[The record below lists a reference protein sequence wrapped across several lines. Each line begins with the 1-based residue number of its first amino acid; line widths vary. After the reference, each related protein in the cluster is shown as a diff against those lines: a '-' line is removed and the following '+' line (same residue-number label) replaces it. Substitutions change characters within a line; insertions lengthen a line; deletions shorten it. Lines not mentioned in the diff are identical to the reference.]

1 MNEEAK
7 ENASKDATA
16 GVDARPLTYSGYLR
30 LDELLALQSPR
41 SAEHDELLFIV
52 IHQTYELWF
61 KQMLHEVRGAAAAL
75 RADEGWR
82 AMHRLGRVRH
92 ILKIAVAQ
100 VDILETLTPL
110 EFSAFR
116 DRLATSS
123 GFESAQFR
131 ELEAL
136 LGIRNPRLADLL
148 PDESERERVRAA
160 QRAPS
165 LWDAVLVWL
174 VARGHAVPQRLLE
187 RDVAEAYQGDEELQ
201 ATLLALYRA
210 GGEVATLCEALVDID
225 EGLQEWRYRHVKM
238 VERTIGR
245 KSGTGGSTGV
255 EYLAASLH
263 RPVFPDLWAIRSG
276 M

>member
-1 MNEEAK
+1 MSERTD
-7 ENASKDATA
+7 STDP
-16 GVDARPLTYSGYLR
+16 GLTYAGYLR
-30 LDELLALQSPR
+30 LDELLNLQSPR
-41 SAEHDELLFIV
+41 SEEHDEMLFIV

-61 KQMLHEVRGAAAAL
+61 KETMHELRGAAAAL
-75 RADEGWR
+75 ATADAWR
-82 AMHRLGRVRH
+82 AAHRLGRVRH

-100 VDILETLTPL
+100 VDVLETLTPL
-110 EFSAFR
+110 EFASFR
-116 DRLATSS
+116 SRLATSS

-136 LGIRNPRLADLL
+136 LGVRNPRLADLL
-148 PDESERERVRAA
+148 PEESARERVHAA
-160 QRAPS
+160 ARQPS
-165 LWDAVLVWL
+165 LWDAVIAWL
-174 VARGHAVPQRLLE
+174 AASGHAVPAHLLTRE
-187 RDVAEAYQGDEELQ
+187 YSEPYAGDEGLQEL
-201 ATLLALYRA
+201 LLSLYRA
-210 GGEVATLCEALVDID
+210 GGEAASLMELLVDID

-263 RPVFPDLWAIRSG
+263 RPIFPDLWAIRSR

>member
-1 MNEEAK
+1 MSTHEETT
-7 ENASKDATA
+7 DP
-16 GVDARPLTYSGYLR
+16 GLTYAGYLR
-30 LDELLALQSPR
+30 LDELLSLQSPR
-41 SAEHDELLFIV
+41 SEEHDEMLFII

-61 KQMLHEVRGAAAAL
+61 KEAMHELRGVAAAL
-75 RADEGWR
+75 AASDVWR
-82 AMHRLGRVRH
+82 ATHRLSRVRH

-100 VDILETLTPL
+100 VDVLETLTPL
-110 EFSAFR
+110 EFASFR
-116 DRLATSS
+116 SRLATSS

-136 LGIRNPRLADLL
+136 LGVRNPRLADLL
-148 PDESERERVRAA
+148 PEAAARKRVHAA
-160 QRAPS
+160 SKEPS
-165 LWDAVLVWL
+165 LWDSVIAW
-174 VARGHAVPQRLLE
+174 VAASGHAVPTHLLK
-187 RDVAEAYQGDEELQ
+187 RDYTEQYTGDEGLQ
-201 ATLLALYRA
+201 DLLLTLYRE
-210 GGEVATLCEALVDID
+210 GGEVASLMELLVDID

-263 RPVFPDLWAIRSG
+263 RPVFPDLWAIRSR

>member
-1 MNEEAK
+1 MGTREVTN
-7 ENASKDATA
+7 DT
-16 GVDARPLTYSGYLR
+16 GLTYASYLR
-30 LDELLALQSPR
+30 LDELLSLQSPR
-41 SAEHDELLFIV
+41 SEEHDEMLFIV

-61 KQMLHEVRGAAAAL
+61 KEALHELRGVAAAL
-75 RADEGWR
+75 AAMDAWR
-82 AMHRLGRVRH
+82 AAHRLGRVRH

-100 VDILETLTPL
+100 VDVLETLTPL
-110 EFSAFR
+110 EFASFR
-116 DRLATSS
+116 SRLATSS

-136 LGIRNPRLADLL
+136 LGVRNPRLADLL
-148 PDESERERVRAA
+148 PEAAARERVHATA
-160 QRAPS
+160 NQPS
-165 LWDAVLVWL
+165 LWDSV
-174 VARGHAVPQRLLE
+174 VAWVAASGHAVPRRLLT
-187 RDVAEAYQGDEELQ
+187 RNYAEQYTGDEELQ
-201 ATLLALYRA
+201 DLLLTLYRA
-210 GGEVATLCEALVDID
+210 GGEVASLMEVLVDID

-263 RPVFPDLWAIRSG
+263 RPVFPDLWAIRSR

>member
-1 MNEEAK
+1 MSETGA
-7 ENASKDATA
+7 APDP
-16 GVDARPLTYSGYLR
+16 RLTYAGYLR
-30 LDELLALQSPR
+30 LDELLNLQTPR
-41 SAEHDELLFIV
+41 SEEHDEMLFIV

-61 KQMLHEVRGAAAAL
+61 KEAMHELRGAAAAL
-75 RADEGWR
+75 RGNETWR
-82 AMHRLGRVRH
+82 AAHRLSRVRH

-100 VDILETLTPL
+100 VDVLETLTPL
-110 EFSAFR
+110 EFSSFR
-116 DRLATSS
+116 SRLATSS

-136 LGIRNPRLADLL
+136 LGVRNPRLADLL
-148 PDESERERVRAA
+148 PEAAARERVHLTASQPSIWDTVIAWLAA
-160 QRAPS
+160 N
-165 LWDAVLVWL
+165 
-174 VARGHAVPQRLLE
+174 GHAVPAHLLQRNYA
-187 RDVAEAYQGDEELQ
+187 DQYQGDESLQ
-201 ATLLALYRA
+201 EILLTLYRA
-210 GGEVATLCEALVDID
+210 GGEGAALMEHLVDID

-263 RPVFPDLWAIRSG
+263 RPVFPDLWAIRSK

>member
-1 MNEEAK
+1 MTEHSEREA
-7 ENASKDATA
+7 DR
-16 GVDARPLTYSGYLR
+16 GLTYAGYLA
-30 LDELLALQSPR
+30 LDELLALQRPR
-41 SAEHDELLFIV
+41 SDEHDELLFIT

-61 KQMLHEVRGAAAAL
+61 KQILHEIRGAMTAL
-75 RADEGWR
+75 MADEVWR
-82 AMHRLGRVRH
+82 ASHRLSRVRH

-110 EFSAFR
+110 EFAAFR
-116 DRLATSS
+116 NRLATSS

-148 PDESERERVRAA
+148 PDETARQLVHATMKS
-160 QRAPS
+160 PG
-165 LWDAVLVWL
+165 LWDTVIRWL
-174 VARGHAVPQRLLE
+174 ATRGHAVPGHVLSRN
-187 RDVAEAYQGDEELQ
+187 VADAYEGNAELQ
-201 ATLLALYRA
+201 ETLLKIYRA
-210 GGEVATLCEALVDID
+210 GGEAANLLEQLVDID

-255 EYLAASLH
+255 EYLAASL
-263 RPVFPDLWAIRSG
+263 RRSLFPDLWAIRDR

>member
-1 MNEEAK
+1 MGEM
-7 ENASKDATA
+7 SD
-16 GVDARPLTYSGYLR
+16 PQLTYARYLR
-30 LDELLALQSPR
+30 LDELLALQTPR
-41 SAEHDELLFIV
+41 SPEHDELLFIV

-61 KQMLHEVRGAAAAL
+61 KQILHEIRGTVAAL
-75 RADEGWR
+75 RAGEPWR

-100 VDILETLTPL
+100 VDVLETLTPL
-110 EFSAFR
+110 EFASFR

-131 ELEAL
+131 ELEAV
-136 LGIRNPRLADLL
+136 LGVRNPRLADLL
-148 PDESERERVRAA
+148 PEPDARERVRATA
-160 QRAPS
+160 AEKS
-165 LWDAVLVWL
+165 LWDEVLAWL
-174 VARGHAVPQRLLE
+174 AANGHGIPRDILE
-187 RDVAEAYQGDEELQ
+187 RDAREPYAGDERVR
-201 ATLLALYRA
+201 AVLLPLYRT
-210 GGEVATLCEALVDID
+210 GGEVASLCEALVDID
-225 EGLQEWRYRHVKM
+225 EGIQEWRYRHVKM

-263 RPVFPDLWAIRSG
+263 RPLFPDLWALRSE